1 MQESG
6 RERAYNY
13 LRGRLLEDPG
23 LAGTFLSEA
32 SVAQDAGVSRT
43 PVREAML
50 MLEGE
55 GLVQLVPRRGALV
68 APPPTPTVIREV
80 LEAREALETW
90 ATRLVLARD
99 NAPVATMQ
107 ECIDRQKRDLQGRA
121 DTDREFI
128 SIDSAFHM
136 ALITTTEN
144 QLVERMYAIA
154 RMRHLHIGVAAIQR
168 YPTRRTEVIR
178 EHQAIVD
185 ALVAKDEAKAI
196 AAVSEHLQATHRSLV
211 DQT

>member
-6 RERAYNY
+6 RERAYRY
-13 LRGRLLEDPG
+13 LRARLLQDPS
-23 LAGTFLSEA
+23 LAGTFISEA
-32 SVAQDAGVSRT
+32 SAAEEAGVSRT

-55 GLVQLVPRRGALV
+55 GLVQLVPRRGAFI
-68 APPPTPTVIREV
+68 APPSPTVIREV

-90 ATRLVLARD
+90 ATRLVLSRGI
-99 NAPVATMQ
+99 APVATMQ
-107 ECIDRQKRDLQGRA
+107 ACIDRQKNDLQGRH

-128 SIDSAFHM
+128 SIDSEFHM
-136 ALITTTEN
+136 ALITTSEN
-144 QLVERMYAIA
+144 QMVQRMYEIA

-168 YPTRRTEVIR
+168 YPARRTEVIR

-185 ALVAKDEAKAI
+185 ALAAGDEGRALE
-196 AAVSEHLQATHRSLV
+196 AVRAHLQATHRSLL
-211 DQT
+211 DQA